1 MRTTKPISI
10 THPVLAGHWHYS
22 LNNLMGLG
30 SPDDYT
36 YGSHTFAWW
45 WCGNPLHSYKYI
57 CIKSY
62 MKTGCNQCHGKAV
75 IKGVNDFKTCCP
87 EGALNWD
94 YDLNN
99 DNPDDYMKSSYV
111 RKNWKCH
118 QCGHEWIAPISR
130 IMAGHGCPECGKK
143 KMGRGM
149 QEYGIN
155 RNGSFASKHPLE
167 ASEWCDD
174 LNDAMGLLKP
184 DSYSAKSSVMAWF
197 HCGDILHE
205 PYMSRIK
212 DRANGHGCPQCSGR
226 VPVKGVNDFETMY
239 PWIARQ
245 WYQPFNDYEH
255 LGTPD
260 MYTAHSTVKAWF
272 WCGNPLHSPW
282 KATIASRTTM
292 GRGCPQCAGNIP
304 VKGVNDF
311 ETMYP
316 WIARQWYQPFNDYE
330 HLGTPDMYTA
340 HSTVKAWFWCGN
352 PLHSP
357 WKTSIGSR
365 TGRTRK
371 HQTHCPMCM
380 LGQRQSTGERD
391 MISTVC
397 SMFPM
402 LKHEIMMNQSVAI
415 KKASKGTVG
424 SRMELDLFIPS
435 LMIAIEYNGEYY
447 HSDELIQ
454 SKVRYDSAQDY
465 HDAKLDYCMQAGIEL
480 MAIWDNDWND
490 NRNACIE
497 HIKNFINSKLI
508 TIS

>member
-1 MRTTKPISI
+1 MQYCCEHRGGDMRKTKPISI

-22 LNNLMGLG
+22 LNNLMGLS

-36 YGSHTFAWW
+36 YGSHTFAWF
-45 WCGNPLHSYKYI
+45 WCGNPLHSYKYA

-87 EGALNWD
+87 EGALDWD
-94 YDLNN
+94 YEHND
-99 DNPDDYMKSSYV
+99 DNPDNYMKSSSV
-111 RKNWKCH
+111 KKHWKCH

-174 LNDAMGLLKP
+174 LNDAIGLFKP
-184 DSYSAKSSVMAWF
+184 DSYSAKSSVKAWF

-205 PYMSRIK
+205 PYMSRIQ

-226 VPVKGVNDFETMY
+226 VPVKGVNDFETIY

-260 MYTAHSTVKAWF
+260 MYTAHSTVK
-272 WCGNPLHSPW
+272 
-282 KATIASRTTM
+282 
-292 GRGCPQCAGNIP
+292 
-304 VKGVNDF
+304 V
-311 ETMYP
+311 
-316 WIARQWYQPFNDYE
+316 
-330 HLGTPDMYTA
+330 
-340 HSTVKAWFWCGN
+340 WFWCGN

-402 LKHEIMMNQSVAI
+402 LKHEIMMNQSVSI
-415 KKASKGTVG
+415 KEA
-424 SRMELDLFIPS
+424 
-435 LMIAIEYNGEYY
+435 
-447 HSDELIQ
+447 
-454 SKVRYDSAQDY
+454 
-465 HDAKLDYCMQAGIEL
+465 
-480 MAIWDNDWND
+480 
-490 NRNACIE
+490 
-497 HIKNFINSKLI
+497 
-508 TIS
+508 

>member
-36 YGSHTFAWW
+36 YGSHTFAWF
-45 WCGNPLHSYKYI
+45 WCGNPLHSYKYV

-75 IKGVNDFKTCCP
+75 IKGVNDFKTYCP
-87 EGALNWD
+87 EGALDWD
-94 YDLNN
+94 YEHND
-99 DNPDDYMKSSYV
+99 DNPDNYMKSSSV
-111 RKNWKCH
+111 KKHWKCH

-167 ASEWCDD
+167 ASEWCDG
-174 LNDAMGLLKP
+174 LNDDMGLLRP

-197 HCGDILHE
+197 HCGNILHE
-205 PYMSRIK
+205 PYMSRIQ

-226 VPVKGVNDFETMY
+226 VPVKGVNDFET
-239 PWIARQ
+239 
-245 WYQPFNDYEH
+245 
-255 LGTPD
+255 L
-260 MYTAHSTVKAWF
+260 
-272 WCGNPLHSPW
+272 
-282 KATIASRTTM
+282 
-292 GRGCPQCAGNIP
+292 
-304 VKGVNDF
+304 
-311 ETMYP
+311 YP

-357 WKTSIGSR
+357 WKTSIGLR

-371 HQTHCPMCM
+371 HQAHCPMCM

-402 LKHEIMMNQSVAI
+402 LKHEIMMNQSVSI
-415 KKASKGTVG
+415 KEASKGTVG
-424 SRMELDLFIPS
+424 SRMELDLFLPS

-454 SKVRYDSAQDY
+454 SKGRYDSAQDY

-480 MAIWDNDWND
+480 MTIWDNDWND

>member
-1 MRTTKPISI
+1 
-10 THPVLAGHWHYS
+10 
-22 LNNLMGLG
+22 
-30 SPDDYT
+30 
-36 YGSHTFAWW
+36 
-45 WCGNPLHSYKYI
+45 
-57 CIKSY
+57 

-239 PWIARQ
+239 PWIA
-245 WYQPFNDYEH
+245 
-255 LGTPD
+255 
-260 MYTAHSTVKAWF
+260 
-272 WCGNPLHSPW
+272 C
-282 KATIASRTTM
+282 
-292 GRGCPQCAGNIP
+292 
-304 VKGVNDF
+304 
-311 ETMYP
+311 
-316 WIARQWYQPFNDYE
+316 QWYQPFNDYE

-454 SKVRYDSAQDY
+454 SKGRYDSAQDY

>member
-1 MRTTKPISI
+1 
-10 THPVLAGHWHYS
+10 
-22 LNNLMGLG
+22 
-30 SPDDYT
+30 
-36 YGSHTFAWW
+36 
-45 WCGNPLHSYKYI
+45 
-57 CIKSY
+57 

-239 PWIARQ
+239 PWIACQ

-260 MYTAHSTVKAWF
+260 MYTAHS
-272 WCGNPLHSPW
+272 S
-282 KATIASRTTM
+282 
-292 GRGCPQCAGNIP
+292 
-304 VKGVNDF
+304 
-311 ETMYP
+311 
-316 WIARQWYQPFNDYE
+316 
-330 HLGTPDMYTA
+330 
-340 HSTVKAWFWCGN
+340 VKAWFWCGN

-397 SMFPM
+397 SMFTM

-415 KKASKGTVG
+415 KKASKGTVD

-454 SKVRYDSAQDY
+454 SKGRYDSAQDY

>member
-239 PWIARQ
+239 PWIA
-245 WYQPFNDYEH
+245 
-255 LGTPD
+255 
-260 MYTAHSTVKAWF
+260 
-272 WCGNPLHSPW
+272 C
-282 KATIASRTTM
+282 
-292 GRGCPQCAGNIP
+292 
-304 VKGVNDF
+304 
-311 ETMYP
+311 
-316 WIARQWYQPFNDYE
+316 QWYQPFNDYE

-397 SMFPM
+397 SMFPI

-415 KKASKGTVG
+415 KKASKGTVD

-454 SKVRYDSAQDY
+454 SKGRYDSAQDY

>member
-36 YGSHTFAWW
+36 YGSHTFAWF
-45 WCGNPLHSYKYI
+45 WCGNPLHSYKYV

-87 EGALNWD
+87 EGALDWD
-94 YDLNN
+94 YEHND
-99 DNPDDYMKSSYV
+99 DNPDNYMKSSSV
-111 RKNWKCH
+111 KKHWKCH

-174 LNDAMGLLKP
+174 LNDAMGLLRP

-197 HCGDILHE
+197 HCGNILHE
-205 PYMSRIK
+205 PYMSRIQ

-226 VPVKGVNDFETMY
+226 VPVKGVNDFETLY

-260 MYTAHSTVKAWF
+260 MYTAHSTVK
-272 WCGNPLHSPW
+272 
-282 KATIASRTTM
+282 
-292 GRGCPQCAGNIP
+292 
-304 VKGVNDF
+304 V
-311 ETMYP
+311 
-316 WIARQWYQPFNDYE
+316 
-330 HLGTPDMYTA
+330 
-340 HSTVKAWFWCGN
+340 WFWCGN

-357 WKTSIGSR
+357 WKTSIGLR

-371 HQTHCPMCM
+371 HQAHCPMCM

-402 LKHEIMMNQSVAI
+402 LKHEIMMNQSVSI
-415 KKASKGTVG
+415 KEASKGTVG
-424 SRMELDLFIPS
+424 SRMELDLFLPS

-454 SKVRYDSAQDY
+454 SKGRYDSAQDY

-480 MAIWDNDWND
+480 MTIWDNDWND

-508 TIS
+508 TI

>member
-36 YGSHTFAWW
+36 YGSHTFAWF
-45 WCGNPLHSYKYI
+45 WCGNPLHSYKYV

-87 EGALNWD
+87 EGALDWD
-94 YDLNN
+94 YEHND
-99 DNPDDYMKSSYV
+99 DNPDNYMKSSSV
-111 RKNWKCH
+111 KKHWKCH

-167 ASEWCDD
+167 ASEWCDG

-197 HCGDILHE
+197 HCGNILHE
-205 PYMSRIK
+205 PYMSRIQ

-226 VPVKGVNDFETMY
+226 VPVKGVNDFETLY

-260 MYTAHSTVKAWF
+260 MYTAHSTVK
-272 WCGNPLHSPW
+272 
-282 KATIASRTTM
+282 
-292 GRGCPQCAGNIP
+292 
-304 VKGVNDF
+304 V
-311 ETMYP
+311 
-316 WIARQWYQPFNDYE
+316 
-330 HLGTPDMYTA
+330 
-340 HSTVKAWFWCGN
+340 WFWCGN

-357 WKTSIGSR
+357 WKTSIGLR

-371 HQTHCPMCM
+371 HQAHCPMCM

-402 LKHEIMMNQSVAI
+402 LKHEIMMNQSVSI
-415 KKASKGTVG
+415 KEASKGTVG
-424 SRMELDLFIPS
+424 SRMELDLFLPS

-454 SKVRYDSAQDY
+454 SKGRYDSAQDY

-480 MAIWDNDWND
+480 MTIWDNDWND

-497 HIKNFINSKLI
+497 YIKNFINSKLI
-508 TIS
+508 TI

>member
-1 MRTTKPISI
+1 MGDGILRKTKPISI

-22 LNNLMGLG
+22 LNNLMGLS

-36 YGSHTFAWW
+36 YGSHTFAWF
-45 WCGNPLHSYKYI
+45 WCGNPLHSYKYA

-75 IKGVNDFKTCCP
+75 IKGVNDFKTYCP
-87 EGALNWD
+87 DGALDWD
-94 YDLNN
+94 YEHND
-99 DNPDDYMKSSYV
+99 DNPDNYMKSSSV
-111 RKNWKCH
+111 KKHWKCH

-143 KMGRGM
+143 KMGRAM

-174 LNDAMGLLKP
+174 LNDAMGLFRP

-197 HCGDILHE
+197 HCGNILHE
-205 PYMSRIK
+205 PYMSRIQ

-226 VPVKGVNDFETMY
+226 VPVKGVNDFETIY

-272 WCGNPLHSPW
+272 WCG
-282 KATIASRTTM
+282 
-292 GRGCPQCAGNIP
+292 
-304 VKGVNDF
+304 F
-311 ETMYP
+311 
-316 WIARQWYQPFNDYE
+316 
-330 HLGTPDMYTA
+330 
-340 HSTVKAWFWCGN
+340 

-371 HQTHCPMCM
+371 HQAHCPMCM
-380 LGQRQSTGERD
+380 LGQRQSTGEKD

-397 SMFPM
+397 NMFPM
-402 LKHEIMMNQSVAI
+402 LTHEIMMNQSVSI
-415 KKASKGTVG
+415 KEASKGAVN
-424 SRMELDLFIPS
+424 SRMELDLFLPS

-454 SKVRYDSAQDY
+454 SKGRYASAQDY

-480 MAIWDNDWND
+480 MTIWDNDWND

>member
-1 MRTTKPISI
+1 MGDGILRKTKPISI

-22 LNNLMGLG
+22 LNNLMGLS

-36 YGSHTFAWW
+36 YGSHTFAWF
-45 WCGNPLHSYKYI
+45 WCGNPLHSYKYA

-75 IKGVNDFKTCCP
+75 IKGVNDFKTYCP
-87 EGALNWD
+87 EGALDWD
-94 YDLNN
+94 YEHND
-99 DNPDDYMKSSYV
+99 DNPDNYMKSSSV
-111 RKNWKCH
+111 KKHWKCH

-143 KMGRGM
+143 KMGRAM

-174 LNDAMGLLKP
+174 LNDAMGLFRP
-184 DSYSAKSSVMAWF
+184 DSYSVKSSVMAWF
-197 HCGDILHE
+197 HCGNILHE
-205 PYMSRIK
+205 PYMSRIQ

-226 VPVKGVNDFETMY
+226 VPVKGVNDFET
-239 PWIARQ
+239 I
-245 WYQPFNDYEH
+245 
-255 LGTPD
+255 
-260 MYTAHSTVKAWF
+260 
-272 WCGNPLHSPW
+272 
-282 KATIASRTTM
+282 
-292 GRGCPQCAGNIP
+292 
-304 VKGVNDF
+304 
-311 ETMYP
+311 YP

-371 HQTHCPMCM
+371 HQAHCPMCM
-380 LGQRQSTGERD
+380 LGQRQSTGEKD

-397 SMFPM
+397 NMFPM
-402 LKHEIMMNQSVAI
+402 LTHEIMMNQSVSI
-415 KKASKGTVG
+415 KEASKGAVN
-424 SRMELDLFIPS
+424 SRMELDLFLPS

-454 SKVRYDSAQDY
+454 SKGRYASAQDY

-480 MAIWDNDWND
+480 MTIWDNDWND

>member
-1 MRTTKPISI
+1 MNMGDGILRKTKPISI

-22 LNNLMGLG
+22 LNNLMGLS

-36 YGSHTFAWW
+36 YGSHTFAWF
-45 WCGNPLHSYKYI
+45 WCGNPLHSYKYA

-75 IKGVNDFKTCCP
+75 IKGVNDFKTYCP
-87 EGALNWD
+87 EGALDWD
-94 YDLNN
+94 YEHND
-99 DNPDDYMKSSYV
+99 DNPDNYMKSSSV
-111 RKNWKCH
+111 KKHWKCH
-118 QCGHEWIAPISR
+118 QCGYEWIAPISR

-143 KMGRGM
+143 KMGRAM

-174 LNDAMGLLKP
+174 LNDAMGLFRP

-197 HCGDILHE
+197 HCGNILHE
-205 PYMSRIK
+205 PYMSRIQ

-226 VPVKGVNDFETMY
+226 VPVKGVNDFET
-239 PWIARQ
+239 I
-245 WYQPFNDYEH
+245 
-255 LGTPD
+255 
-260 MYTAHSTVKAWF
+260 
-272 WCGNPLHSPW
+272 
-282 KATIASRTTM
+282 
-292 GRGCPQCAGNIP
+292 
-304 VKGVNDF
+304 
-311 ETMYP
+311 YP

-371 HQTHCPMCM
+371 HQAHCPMCM
-380 LGQRQSTGERD
+380 LGQRQSTGEKD

-397 SMFPM
+397 NMFPM
-402 LKHEIMMNQSVAI
+402 LTHEIMMNQSVSI
-415 KKASKGTVG
+415 KEASKGAVN
-424 SRMELDLFIPS
+424 SRMELDLFLPS

-454 SKVRYDSAQDY
+454 SKGRYASAQDY

-480 MAIWDNDWND
+480 MTIWDNDWND

>member
-1 MRTTKPISI
+1 MNMGDGILRKTKPISI

-22 LNNLMGLG
+22 LNNLMGLS

-36 YGSHTFAWW
+36 YGSHTFAWF
-45 WCGNPLHSYKYI
+45 WCGNPLHSYKYA

-75 IKGVNDFKTCCP
+75 IKGVNDFKTYCP
-87 EGALNWD
+87 DGALDWD
-94 YDLNN
+94 YEHND
-99 DNPDDYMKSSYV
+99 DNPDNYMKSSSV
-111 RKNWKCH
+111 KKHWKCH

-143 KMGRGM
+143 KMGRAM

-174 LNDAMGLLKP
+174 LNDAMGLFRP

-197 HCGDILHE
+197 HCGNILHE
-205 PYMSRIK
+205 PYMSRIQ

-226 VPVKGVNDFETMY
+226 VPVKGVNDFETIY

-272 WCGNPLHSPW
+272 WCG
-282 KATIASRTTM
+282 
-292 GRGCPQCAGNIP
+292 
-304 VKGVNDF
+304 F
-311 ETMYP
+311 
-316 WIARQWYQPFNDYE
+316 
-330 HLGTPDMYTA
+330 
-340 HSTVKAWFWCGN
+340 

-371 HQTHCPMCM
+371 HQAHCPMCM
-380 LGQRQSTGERD
+380 LGQRQSTGEKD

-397 SMFPM
+397 NMFPM
-402 LKHEIMMNQSVAI
+402 LTHEIMMNQSVSI
-415 KKASKGTVG
+415 KEASKGAVN
-424 SRMELDLFIPS
+424 SRMELDLFLPS

-454 SKVRYDSAQDY
+454 SKGRYASAQDY

-480 MAIWDNDWND
+480 MTIWDNDWND

>member
-1 MRTTKPISI
+1 
-10 THPVLAGHWHYS
+10 
-22 LNNLMGLG
+22 
-30 SPDDYT
+30 
-36 YGSHTFAWW
+36 
-45 WCGNPLHSYKYI
+45 
-57 CIKSY
+57 

-87 EGALNWD
+87 DGALNWD

-99 DNPDDYMKSSYV
+99 DNPDDYMKSSSV
-111 RKNWKCH
+111 KKHWKCH

-143 KMGRGM
+143 KMGRGI
-149 QEYGIN
+149 QEYSIN

-167 ASEWCDD
+167 ASEWRDD
-174 LNDAMGLLKP
+174 LNDAMGLLQP

-197 HCGDILHE
+197 HCGNILHE

-226 VPVKGVNDFETMY
+226 IPVKGVNDFETLY

-245 WYQPFNDYEH
+245 WYQPMNDYEH
-255 LGTPD
+255 LGMPD
-260 MYTAHSTVKAWF
+260 MYTAHSTVKVWF
-272 WCGNPLHSPW
+272 H
-282 KATIASRTTM
+282 
-292 GRGCPQCAGNIP
+292 
-304 VKGVNDF
+304 
-311 ETMYP
+311 
-316 WIARQWYQPFNDYE
+316 
-330 HLGTPDMYTA
+330 
-340 HSTVKAWFWCGN
+340 CGN

-391 MISTVC
+391 MIATVC
-397 SMFPM
+397 SMLPM
-402 LKHEIMMNQSVAI
+402 LKHEIMTNQSVSI
-415 KKASKGTVG
+415 KKASKGTVD

-454 SKVRYDSAQDY
+454 SKGRYDSAQDY
-465 HDAKLDYCMQAGIEL
+465 HDAKLDYCMQVGIEL

-497 HIKNFINSKLI
+497 HIKDFINSKLI

>member
-1 MRTTKPISI
+1 
-10 THPVLAGHWHYS
+10 
-22 LNNLMGLG
+22 
-30 SPDDYT
+30 
-36 YGSHTFAWW
+36 
-45 WCGNPLHSYKYI
+45 
-57 CIKSY
+57 

-94 YDLNN
+94 YYLNN
-99 DNPDDYMKSSYV
+99 DNPDDYMKSSNV
-111 RKNWKCH
+111 KKHWKCH

-143 KMGRGM
+143 KMGRAM

-174 LNDAMGLLKP
+174 LNDAMGLFKP
-184 DSYSAKSSVMAWF
+184 DSYSAKSSVKAWF
-197 HCGDILHE
+197 HCGNILHE
-205 PYMSRIK
+205 PYMSRIQ

-226 VPVKGVNDFETMY
+226 VPVKGVNDFETIY

-260 MYTAHSTVKAWF
+260 MYTAHSTVK
-272 WCGNPLHSPW
+272 
-282 KATIASRTTM
+282 
-292 GRGCPQCAGNIP
+292 
-304 VKGVNDF
+304 V
-311 ETMYP
+311 
-316 WIARQWYQPFNDYE
+316 
-330 HLGTPDMYTA
+330 
-340 HSTVKAWFWCGN
+340 WFWCGN

-357 WKTSIGSR
+357 WKTSIGLR

-371 HQTHCPMCM
+371 HQAHCPMCM

-397 SMFPM
+397 GMFPM
-402 LKHEIMMNQSVAI
+402 LKHEIMMNQSVSI
-415 KKASKGTVG
+415 KEASKGAVN
-424 SRMELDLFIPS
+424 SRMELDLFLPS

-454 SKVRYDSAQDY
+454 SKGRYDSAQDY

-480 MAIWDNDWND
+480 MTIWDNDWND